1 MKQPISKRINGIHKT
16 TSLRNNIIQV
26 MNVMDCTS
34 TGMNM
39 DYFQNRLNTFDAY
52 PKQMLPDKYRLA
64 SAGLYYTGKSDTC
77 QCFRCHV
84 KLNAWERDDDPI
96 KEQHKWSPNC
106 EYIKM
111 IGVPQQQSG
120 YTFGSSAAL
129 GGFGTGPGAN
139 GNNFQTWR
147 ANDQLM

>member
-39 DYFQNRLNTFDAY
+39 DYFQNRLNTFDTY

-84 KLNAWERDDDPI
+84 KLTTTTTT
-96 KEQHKWSPNC
+96 
-106 EYIKM
+106 
-111 IGVPQQQSG
+111 
-120 YTFGSSAAL
+120 YTLRLPPPYHHHLTTTTLPPPPRPPPPPPYHLTTITTTFKPTS
-129 GGFGTGPGAN
+129 
-139 GNNFQTWR
+139 R
-147 ANDQLM
+147 AFSVLTQGLQV